1 MIADE
6 RPAGRVKAARTPAP
20 WAAARRAPARPT
32 LGVLLAASTATAP
45 AAPAPRRVEATREPE
60 QPVIEELF
68 LGELAFPQ
76 EALELQIA
84 SSPAWRR
91 DGRLVRFSI
100 PMQLELGITDRL
112 QIGGELPLELVRND
126 RGVAAGLGVVHAG
139 ALYSFLDDRALGL
152 TFSAGIE
159 AGLPAGS
166 RELGASGHAL
176 EPFVSLHKTLGSVH
190 LCLSASAE
198 VTLPMARS
206 DTTEIGPGVA
216 LAAVLPVGDLAP
228 TVELAAELDDAASLL
243 FAPGV
248 RWHPARGLELGAAL
262 SLGLG
267 DEAPDLGLLLLV
279 TREIQLADDDV
290 PEHESGRRSP

>member
-20 WAAARRAPARPT
+20 WAAARRAPARPA

-45 AAPAPRRVEATREPE
+45 AAPAPLRAEDMREPE
-60 QPVIEELF
+60 PPVIEELF

-91 DGRLVRFSI
+91 HGRLVRFSV
-100 PMQLELGITDRL
+100 PLQLELGITDRL
-112 QIGGELPLELVRND
+112 QIGGELPLELARND
-126 RGVAAGLGVVHAG
+126 RGVAAGLGVVRAE

-152 TFSAGIE
+152 TISAGVE

-166 RELGASGHAL
+166 RELGATGHAL
-176 EPFVSLHKTLGSVH
+176 EPFVSVHKSFGSVH

-198 VTLPMARS
+198 VTLPAAPS
-206 DTTEIGPGVA
+206 DAAEISPGVA

-262 SLGLG
+262 SLGLE

-279 TREIQLADDDV
+279 TTEIQLADDDV

>member
-6 RPAGRVKAARTPAP
+6 RPAGRVEAARTPAP
-20 WAAARRAPARPT
+20 WAAARRAPARPA

-45 AAPAPRRVEATREPE
+45 AAPAPRQVEATREPE

-84 SSPAWRR
+84 SAPAWRR
-91 DGRLVRFSI
+91 RGRLVRFSI
-100 PMQLELGITDRL
+100 PLQLELGLTDRL
-112 QIGGELPLELVRND
+112 QIGGELPLELVRDD
-126 RGVAAGLGVVHAG
+126 RGVAAGPGVLRAE

-152 TFSAGIE
+152 TISAGIE
-159 AGLPAGS
+159 AGFPAGS
-166 RELGASGHAL
+166 RELGAPGYAL
-176 EPFVSLHKTLGSVH
+176 EPFVSVHKSFGAVH

-198 VTLPMARS
+198 VTLPVARS
-206 DTTEIGPGVA
+206 DATEIGPGVA
-216 LAAVLPVGDLAP
+216 LAAVLPAGDLAP
-228 TVELAAELDDAASLL
+228 TVELAVELDDATSLR

-262 SLGLG
+262 SLGREG
-267 DEAPDLGLLLLV
+267 DAPELGLLLLV
-279 TREIQLADDDV
+279 TKEIQLGDDDV
-290 PEHESGRRSP
+290 PERESGRRSP